1 MYFLDTNV
9 IIDAI
14 RGKFISVTQHFE
26 NVERKLI
33 SIPSVVIAELE
44 YGARHSGDYTRRKKE
59 FSDFIAP
66 YPIVSFG
73 EKEAV
78 VYGIIREELSSKGQI
93 IGNNDMLIAATVVAN
108 GGILVTHN
116 TDEFS
121 RISGLQTEDWRVYEE
136 QTR

>member
-9 IIDAI
+9 IVDATRFNFKEI
-14 RGKFISVTQHFE
+14 AEHISKAQTGS
-26 NVERKLI
+26 I
-33 SIPSVVIAELE
+33 CIPSVAIAELE
-44 YGARHSGDYTRRKKE
+44 YGARHSRDYKSNLEKVKN
-59 FSDFIAP
+59 FIAP

-78 VYGIIREELSSKGQI
+78 AYGIIREELSSKGQV
-93 IGNNDMLIAATVVAN
+93 IGNNDMLIAATVLAN

-121 RISGLQTEDWRVYEE
+121 RISGLQIEDWRN
-136 QTR
+136 T